1 MCWMRWRVL
10 ATSAPKWAMVLS
22 SSRKCKRGMRSAQLG
37 GEGLSSW
44 YGSKNRP
51 DAGGREH
58 RHGGLGLHTAADIH
72 YGRRSTPAIT
82 FRRSAG
88 FRLVLVALPVLA
100 LAGVPLRGVDGTV
113 DLLVVLMVGVALGE
127 PCYFVDPPVG
137 LLRVLLGVGLR
148 LLLQVAELAHAILL
162 CLSRSALPPGRVLL
176 RAYPYAGH

>member
-1 MCWMRWRVL
+1 MRNGARMCWMRWRVL

-72 YGRRSTPAIT
+72 YGRAHTIQAARADVTDARFGDTGLFYSFKTTGQWPGRIR
-82 FRRSAG
+82 FVPWRQ
-88 FRLVLVALPVLA
+88 LA
-100 LAGVPLRGVDGTV
+100 LRP
-113 DLLVVLMVGVALGE
+113 
-127 PCYFVDPPVG
+127 
-137 LLRVLLGVGLR
+137 
-148 LLLQVAELAHAILL
+148 
-162 CLSRSALPPGRVLL
+162 
-176 RAYPYAGH
+176 